1 MSNAVVVYDGDCGIC
16 EASSRWILRH
26 VDSVS
31 VLSHRE
37 YGLEHL
43 GSVWLVSDRG
53 RLEGARAVAALLKMA
68 RGKLLNVV
76 GVVID
81 LPVVRTL
88 AAGVYYLIARNR
100 RHLSRLFRM
109 KACAVPGAPR

>member
-37 YGLEHL
+37 YGLEHI
-43 GSVWLVSDRG
+43 GSVWLVSDQG
-53 RLEGARAVAALLKMA
+53 RIEGARAVAKILKMA
-68 RGKLLNVV
+68 RGKLLNAV
-76 GVVID
+76 GIVID
-81 LPVVRTL
+81 LPVIRTL

-109 KACAVPGAPR
+109 KACAIPGAPR

>member
-37 YGLEHL
+37 YGLEHI
-43 GSVWLVSDRG
+43 GSVWLVSDQG
-53 RLEGARAVAALLKMA
+53 RIEGARAVATILKMA
-68 RGKLLNVV
+68 RGKLLNAV
-76 GVVID
+76 GIVID
-81 LPVVRTL
+81 LPVIRTL

-109 KACAVPGAPR
+109 KACAIPGAPR

>member
-37 YGLEHL
+37 YGLEHI
-43 GSVWLVSDRG
+43 GSVWLVSDQG
-53 RLEGARAVAALLKMA
+53 RLEGARAVATILKMA
-68 RGKLLNVV
+68 RGKLLNAV
-76 GVVID
+76 GIVID
-81 LPVVRTL
+81 LPVIRTL

-109 KACAVPGAPR
+109 KACAIPGAPR